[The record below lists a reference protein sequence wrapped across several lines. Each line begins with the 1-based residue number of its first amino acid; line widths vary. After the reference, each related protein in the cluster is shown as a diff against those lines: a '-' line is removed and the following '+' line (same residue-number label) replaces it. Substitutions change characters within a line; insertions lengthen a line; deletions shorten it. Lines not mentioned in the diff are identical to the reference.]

1 MTFQYNFIAPL
12 KVSPHCFYYN
22 SIHPQICHKITNLN
36 IKSVVSLKTNTN
48 PFSNIYCISRINGA
62 LKFDVYRGVKNNCIS
77 SCNYI
82 SMYLLIYKRRRNI
95 LRCYFCVQYIIMHSS
110 IINNSPLFRF
120 IDNQLG
126 YRSMIKQFLSMLQFR
141 SSR

>member
-48 PFSNIYCISRINGA
+48 PFPIFIASHVLMVHLNLMYTG
-62 LKFDVYRGVKNNCIS
+62 GVKNNCIS

-82 SMYLLIYKRRRNI
+82 SMYLLIYKRRRNV
-95 LRCYFCVQYIIMHSS
+95 LRCTFSVQYIRMHSS

-126 YRSMIKQFLSMLQFR
+126 
-141 SSR
+141 